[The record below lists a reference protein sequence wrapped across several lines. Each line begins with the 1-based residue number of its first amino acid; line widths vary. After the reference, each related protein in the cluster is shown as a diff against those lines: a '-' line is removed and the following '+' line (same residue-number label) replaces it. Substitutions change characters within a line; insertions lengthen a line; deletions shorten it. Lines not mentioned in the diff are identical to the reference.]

1 MPIPWDRHVAMMSV
15 LLAALALMTP
25 VCSAADY
32 VWWEGERPAETNFPK
47 TSWFSPETF
56 KDTAHLLSEGNWLSA
71 SGKRGPDELFA
82 RYDVTVPKQ
91 SFYSLWT
98 RKFWKHGPFRW
109 RFGGDA
115 WRTCG
120 RDVGLADNTF
130 LKQHVGANWVHLGRV
145 KLAAGRH
152 RFELRLLA
160 GAGESATACFD
171 AFLLTRHGFMPRGK
185 LRPDERS
192 GKADD
197 GFFAWEPLAAPS
209 PQGAL
214 LDLRHLNENRAGER
228 GFVRR
233 EGGRLVL
240 GNGTPVRFWAVN
252 IGPNNLQQDRG
263 TIDTMARKLAGLGVN
278 MVRIHGPVFDG
289 SSDDPA
295 DVDSARLD
303 QIHYTVAALQRE
315 GIYTLLSFHF
325 PLWFNV
331 KPNYGI
337 PGFDGFGNKR
347 PFALLYFDPR
357 MQAIHRS
364 WARALLATRNPHTG
378 KPLAEDPALAAVE
391 IINEDSFFFWTF
403 SKKNIPPVHWRRL
416 EMLFGGWLA
425 TRYGSLDK
433 AFAAWGGAAQPG
445 DSADEGAAAVMEAWH
460 MTGAGLKNVPPAK
473 VRRIGDQVRF
483 LAELQRSFY
492 ADTVRYYKRDLKF
505 GGLVSCSNWHTA
517 DADML
522 DALERWTYT
531 AGDLIDRHGY
541 FGGPHKGEGASYS
554 VRVGHTF
561 VSRAAVT
568 APESLPIQV
577 NQVADWP
584 HIISE
589 IGWPNPNRYRADMT
603 FLCSV
608 YGSLQ
613 GVDGIFTFAVGSN
626 LLADTTMNK
635 FALSCPVIAGT
646 FPAAALVYRR
656 GDVREAPAVVRQE
669 LRLED
674 LYAMKGSSGA
684 AAEALDELRRRDVP
698 QGRDT
703 ARASGGF
710 DPLAFYVGRVE
721 RAFGDRSRTVINPDL
736 GTLIDRERGV
746 VCSATGELA
755 LDFKRGLAT
764 IDTPRCKAAAGFL
777 SKAGKVALGGVA
789 IRSANEY
796 GSVWVVSLDDEP
808 IERSRK
814 ILIQAM
820 TEERPY
826 GFRTEGDRITALG
839 GWPFGVRKI
848 DATVTLALDGEV
860 KSVQVLALD
869 ENGCATDRPVTFRA
883 AGGTVAVTLRDDAVY
898 HVVSRW

>member
-1 MPIPWDRHVAMMSV
+1 MRI
-15 LLAALALMTP
+15 LAVVVGL
-25 VCSAADY
+25 VWAAAPYPATDY

-47 TSWFSPETF
+47 TSWFAPETF

-82 RYDVTVPKQ
+82 CYDITVPDHQGRYD
-91 SFYSLWT
+91 LWA

-109 RFGGDA
+109 RFDA
-115 WRTCG
+115 AEWRTCG

-145 KLAAGRH
+145 RLAAGRH

-160 GAGESATACFD
+160 REGESATACFD
-171 AFLLTRHGFMPRGK
+171 AFLLARHPFMPRGK
-185 LRPDERS
+185 LKPDERS
-192 GKADD
+192 GKADQ
-197 GFFAWEPLAAPS
+197 GFFAWEPPAGP
-209 PQGAL
+209 PPRGAL
-214 LDLRHLNENRAGER
+214 VNLRHLNENRAGER

-233 EGGRLVL
+233 DGGRLVL

-252 IGPNNLQQDRG
+252 IGPNNLQQAPG
-263 TIDTMARKLAGLGVN
+263 TIDTMAARLAGLGVN
-278 MVRIHGPVFDG
+278 MVRIHGPVFDASAG
-289 SSDDPA
+289 DPA
-295 DVDSARLD
+295 EVNRARLE
-303 QIHYTVAALQRE
+303 QIYYTVAALKKH

-337 PGFDGFGNKR
+337 PGFDGFDNKR

-357 MQAIHRS
+357 MQEIHRS
-364 WARALLATRNPHTG
+364 WARALLTTRNLHTG
-378 KPLAEDPALAAVE
+378 KPLANEPALAAVE

-416 EMLFGGWLA
+416 ETLFGGWLA
-425 TRYGSLDK
+425 KRYGSLQK

-445 DSADEGAAAVMEAWH
+445 DSAAEGTAAVTEAWH
-460 MTGAGLKNVPPAK
+460 MTRAGLKNAPPAK

-483 LAELQRSFY
+483 LAERQRNFY
-492 ADTVRYYKRDLKF
+492 ADTVRYYKRDLKV

-531 AGDLIDRHGY
+531 AGDLVDRHGY
-541 FGGPHKGEGASYS
+541 FGGPHKGDGASYS

-561 VSRAAVT
+561 ASRAAVT
-568 APESLPIQV
+568 TPEHLPIQV

-603 FLCSV
+603 LLASA

-613 GVDGIFTFAVGSN
+613 GLDGIFTFAVGSN

-646 FPAAALVYRR
+646 FPAAALAYRR

-669 LRLED
+669 LRLDD

-684 AAEALDELRRRDVP
+684 AAEALDALRRRDVP
-698 QGRDT
+698 QGRDRV
-703 ARASGGF
+703 RASGGF
-710 DPLAFYVGRVE
+710 DPLAFYAGRVE
-721 RAFGDRSRTVINPDL
+721 RAFGDRSRTVVHPGL
-736 GTLIDRERGV
+736 GKLIDRERGV
-746 VCSATGELA
+746 VRSVTGELA

-777 SKAGKVALGGVA
+777 SKAGKVELGGVA
-789 IRSANEY
+789 IRCGNEY
-796 GSVWVVSLDDEP
+796 GSVWVVSLDREGEP
-808 IERSRK
+808 LARSRR

-848 DATVTLALDGEV
+848 DATVTLSFDGEV

-883 AGGTVAVTLRDDAVY
+883 AGSTVAVTLRDDAVY
-898 HVVSRW
+898 HFVSRW